1 MTRSFCVL
9 GFVVLTVASLA
20 LIAQSQ
26 PSDSSKADGL
36 SIARAY
42 MKGMETGRLDE
53 LNKLFLPDGKSNI
66 LENASNEG
74 SWEHYRDHHLKPE
87 MEATSNFRVKVT
99 DETVTRFDSTILVRQ
114 VGTFS
119 MEVKEE
125 LRKYRMAVTYLIVD
139 HAGKPK
145 IAHIHWSSRPE
156 RKKP

>member
-1 MTRSFCVL
+1 MTLRLRLL
-9 GFVVLTVASLA
+9 GLAVLTVASLA
-20 LIAQSQ
+20 LIAQSR
-26 PSDSSKADGL
+26 PSDSSPANGL
-36 SIARAY
+36 SLARAY
-42 MKGMETGRLDE
+42 IKGMETGRLDE
-53 LNKLFLPDGKSNI
+53 LDGLFLPDGKSNI

-87 MEATSNFRVKVT
+87 MEATSNFRVDIT
-99 DETVTRFDSTILVRQ
+99 DEAETRFGSTILVRQ

-119 MEVKEE
+119 MEVKGE

-156 RKKP
+156 RK

>member
-1 MTRSFCVL
+1 MTRHFRVL
-9 GFVVLTVASLA
+9 GLVVLTAASLA
-20 LIAQSQ
+20 LIAQSR
-26 PSDSSKADGL
+26 PSDSSQADGL
-36 SIARAY
+36 SLARAY

-53 LNKLFLPDGKSNI
+53 LDGLFLPDGKSNI

-87 MEATSNFRVKVT
+87 MEATSNFKVNVT
-99 DETVTRFDSTILVRQ
+99 DETETRFGSTILVRQ
-114 VGTFS
+114 VGTFTL
-119 MEVKEE
+119 EVKGE

-156 RKKP
+156 RK

>member
-1 MTRSFCVL
+1 MTPRLHLFGL
-9 GFVVLTVASLA
+9 VVLTASCLA
-20 LIAQSQ
+20 LIAQSR
-26 PSDSSKADGL
+26 PSDSTKVDGL

-42 MKGMETGRLDE
+42 MKGMESGRLDE

-87 MEATSNFRVKVT
+87 MEAASNFRVKVT

-139 HAGKPK
+139 HEGKPK

>member
-1 MTRSFCVL
+1 MTQRLRIL
-9 GFVVLTVASLA
+9 GFVILIAASLA
-20 LIAQSQ
+20 LIAQSR
-26 PSDSSKADGL
+26 PSDTSKADGL
-36 SIARAY
+36 SLARAY
-42 MKGMETGRLDE
+42 MKGMENGQLDE

-87 MEATSNFRVKVT
+87 MEATSNFKVKVT
-99 DETVTRFDSTILVRQ
+99 DETETRFGSTILVRQ

-119 MEVKEE
+119 MEVKGE

-139 HAGKPK
+139 HAGQPK

>member
-1 MTRSFCVL
+1 MTRSLRVL
-9 GFVVLTVASLA
+9 GFVVLTAASLA
-20 LIAQSQ
+20 LVAQSRLT
-26 PSDSSKADGL
+26 DSSQADGL

-53 LNKLFLPDGKSNI
+53 LDRLFLPDGQSNI

-87 MEATSNFRVKVT
+87 MEATSNFRVNIT
-99 DETVTRFDSTILVRQ
+99 DETETRFGSTILVRQ

-119 MEVKEE
+119 MVVNQEP
-125 LRKYRMAVTYLIVD
+125 RKYRMAVTYLIVD
-139 HAGKPK
+139 YAGKQK

-156 RKKP
+156 RK

>member
-1 MTRSFCVL
+1 ML
-9 GFVVLTVASLA
+9 GLAVHTVDSLA
-20 LIAQSQ
+20 LIAQSRPTESSQ
-26 PSDSSKADGL
+26 ADSL

-53 LNKLFLPDGKSNI
+53 LDKLFLPDGQSNI

-87 MEATSNFRVKVT
+87 MEAASNFRVTVT
-99 DETVTRFDSTILVRQ
+99 DETETRFDSTILVRQ

-119 MEVKEE
+119 MEVKGE

-156 RKKP
+156 RK

>member
-1 MTRSFCVL
+1 MTLRLRVL
-9 GFVVLTVASLA
+9 GLVVLTVASLA
-20 LIAQSQ
+20 LIAQSG
-26 PSDSSKADGL
+26 PSESSQADGL
-36 SIARAY
+36 SLARAY
-42 MKGMETGRLDE
+42 IKGMETGRLDE
-53 LNKLFLPDGKSNI
+53 LDGLFLPDGQSNI

-87 MEATSNFRVKVT
+87 MEAASNFKVNIT
-99 DETVTRFDSTILVRQ
+99 DETETRFDSTILVRQ

-119 MEVKEE
+119 MEVKGE

-156 RKKP
+156 RK

>member
-1 MTRSFCVL
+1 MTRSFRVL
-9 GFVVLTVASLA
+9 GFVVLTIASLA
-20 LIAQSQ
+20 LIAQSR

-36 SIARAY
+36 SLAHAY
-42 MKGMETGRLDE
+42 MKGMETGRLEDLDE
-53 LNKLFLPDGKSNI
+53 LFLPDEKSNI

-125 LRKYRMAVTYLIVD
+125 LRKYRMAVTYVIVNHD
-139 HAGKPK
+139 GKPK
-145 IAHIHWSSRPE
+145 IAHIHWSSRQE
-156 RKKP
+156 RKQP

>member
-1 MTRSFCVL
+1 MNQRLRVL
-9 GFVVLTVASLA
+9 GLAVLTVASLA
-20 LIAQSQ
+20 LIAQSR
-26 PSDSSKADGL
+26 PSDSSQADGL
-36 SIARAY
+36 SLARAY

-53 LNKLFLPDGKSNI
+53 LDGLFLPDGQSNI

-87 MEATSNFRVKVT
+87 MEATSNFKVNVT
-99 DETVTRFDSTILVRQ
+99 DETETRFDSTILVRQ

-119 MEVKEE
+119 MEVNQE

-145 IAHIHWSSRPE
+145 IAHIHWSSRAD
-156 RKKP
+156 RS

>member
-1 MTRSFCVL
+1 MTRNLRVL
-9 GFVVLTVASLA
+9 GVIVLATASLA
-20 LIAQSQ
+20 LIAQSR
-26 PSDSSKADGL
+26 PSESSHADGL

-42 MKGMETGRLDE
+42 MKGMESGQLDE
-53 LNKLFLPDGKSNI
+53 LDGLFLPDGKSNI

-87 MEATSNFRVKVT
+87 MEATSNFRVNIT
-99 DETVTRFDSTILVRQ
+99 DETETRFDSTILVRQ

-119 MEVKEE
+119 MEVEEE

-145 IAHIHWSSRPE
+145 IAHIHWSSRPD
-156 RKKP
+156 RK